1 MTATS
6 PHYVTLALAIW
17 LACPALLAVAAF
29 PPVQEPG
36 ASQATLQQIAQSLER
51 GDLEAASRVIEP
63 ALKAHPSDPVLHNLA
78 GVVAAQRDEVESA
91 EAHFQAAIRLAPKSP
106 AAYENMGRLYQERA
120 DGNPAMRAKAIAVY
134 RQLLEVEPASVEGL
148 FQSGFVLALDGQ
160 FAASRAMLERLSGE
174 IGRSPR
180 TQAVLAADLAGL
192 GDTAG
197 AQRVITSLAGDPAL
211 TEADVLSVLPVLPA
225 GSGDPMAALM
235 LEALSQRK
243 LMTGPGLR
251 ALAAIYVRGGRPA
264 DARGLLERAVTV
276 GGASAPLLV
285 ELARTA
291 ITLKDFQGALGYLA
305 HARSLDP
312 ANPTIHFLFGMVCVE
327 ENLGREAYRL
337 DEEGGRAR
345 SRQPADQLCHGG
357 RGDPSPRT
365 VRVAAVLQEIRA
377 AQA

>member
-36 ASQATLQQIAQSLER
+36 ASQATLQQITQSLER

-63 ALKAHPSDPVLHNLA
+63 ALKTHPSDPVLHNLA

-197 AQRVITSLAGDPAL
+197 AQRVI
-211 TEADVLSVLPVLPA
+211 DVPGRRPGTDRGRCPLRPA
-225 GSGDPMAALM
+225 GVAGR
-235 LEALSQRK
+235 QR
-243 LMTGPGLR
+243 
-251 ALAAIYVRGGRPA
+251 RPA
-264 DARGLLERAVTV
+264 W
-276 GGASAPLLV
+276 
-285 ELARTA
+285 
-291 ITLKDFQGALGYLA
+291 
-305 HARSLDP
+305 
-312 ANPTIHFLFGMVCVE
+312 
-327 ENLGREAYRL
+327 
-337 DEEGGRAR
+337 
-345 SRQPADQLCHGG
+345 
-357 RGDPSPRT
+357 PR
-365 VRVAAVLQEIRA
+365 
-377 AQA
+377 